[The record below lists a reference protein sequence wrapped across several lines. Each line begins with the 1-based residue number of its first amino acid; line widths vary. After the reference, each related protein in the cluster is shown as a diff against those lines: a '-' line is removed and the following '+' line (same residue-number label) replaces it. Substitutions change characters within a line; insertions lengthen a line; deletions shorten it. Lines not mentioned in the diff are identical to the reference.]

1 MGQLGRRPNRPRG
14 GGLAAAVARA
24 RGLAAAK
31 TGAITFVQRF
41 GGLVGVFGPAAKAR
55 SKLRALIPAT
65 HAADAPGHMS
75 RSEHAD
81 PDARPPAAVG
91 RPAAACV
98 R

>member
-14 GGLAAAVARA
+14 RGLAAAVARA

-65 HAADAPGHMS
+65 NTADAATCPTAGTSIPM
-75 RSEHAD
+75 R
-81 PDARPPAAVG
+81 ARRLP
-91 RPAAACV
+91 
-98 R
+98 